1 MFYYNL
7 NLISASQPICYK
19 LSSFM
24 NESIRST
31 LKKVLEMQLDCTQI
45 LTTILFK
52 NNDTNKDVEIR
63 TTKQL
68 LEEQRNQID
77 AGDQKRKK
85 TLLNNEKSLDMT
97 KQKNSDQPLIQDTNV
112 QLSFSPEECY
122 SKLNNMISEFRERN
136 SLATKIL
143 NFDFE
148 YIKEYHSRNK
158 FKELRSKVKLVINRI
173 QNKRTMISIVNGKR
187 IYQCPSCNF
196 QGFSS
201 VYYPHILKK
210 HCQNYYIFCC
220 FLCQQDFS
228 SFTVL
233 KKHLKK
239 YHMEA
244 LNTSSD
250 IEIIR
255 VQQDEN
261 ENDLSISI

>member
-1 MFYYNL
+1 
-7 NLISASQPICYK
+7 
-19 LSSFM
+19 M

-52 NNDTNKDVEIR
+52 NTDKNKVVEMR
-63 TTKQL
+63 TTKQQ
-68 LEEQRNQID
+68 LEEQKNQIE

-85 TLLNNEKSLDMT
+85 TFLNNEKSADTT
-97 KQKNSDQPLIQDTNV
+97 KQKNTDQQLIQDTNA
-112 QLSFSPEECY
+112 QISLSPEECY
-122 SKLNNMISEFRERN
+122 SKLNDIIQEFRQKN

-143 NFDFE
+143 NFDFD
-148 YIKEYHSRNK
+148 YIKEHHSKNK
-158 FKELRSKVKLVINRI
+158 FKEIRSKVKLMINRI
-173 QNKRTMISIVNGKR
+173 QIKRTMISIVNGKR
-187 IYQCPSCNF
+187 IFQCPSCNF

-220 FLCQQDFS
+220 FLCQQDFQ

-233 KKHLKK
+233 KKHLKR
-239 YHMEA
+239 YHKEA

-250 IEIIR
+250 IEIIK